1 MKVNYTFR
9 RRNWS
14 NYLVE
19 YAGKKALKLKK
30 FETHNPFNVSVTFMD
45 EKFERTVNL
54 RVECDGEFY
63 TAKASTDD
71 YFDAI
76 DSTFDKVTK
85 QIEKTKT
92 KAKSGK
98 MRRLKS
104 QKVNEQAME
113 SLRRKAA

>member
-14 NYLVE
+14 NYLVD

-30 FETHNPFNVSVTFMD
+30 YETHNPFNVSITFMD
-45 EKFERTVNL
+45 EKHERTVNL
-54 RVECDGEFY
+54 LVECDGEY
-63 TAKASTDD
+63 YSAKAHTDD

-76 DSTFDKVTK
+76 DSTFEKVMK

-104 QKVNEQAME
+104 EKVNMHALE

>member
-30 FETHNPFNVSVTFMD
+30 FETHNPFNISVTFMD
-45 EKFERTVNL
+45 EKYERTVSL
-54 RVECDGEFY
+54 LVECDGEFY
-63 TAKASTDD
+63 SAKASTDD

-76 DSTFDKVTK
+76 DSTFEKITR
-85 QIEKTKT
+85 QIEKSKT

-98 MRRLKS
+98 MRRLKN
-104 QKVNEQAME
+104 QKANLQAMAT
-113 SLRRKAA
+113 LRRKAA